1 MTKYVNIDSFW
12 SSSRVFWK
20 EFRGTR
26 TYTDTHIHTHINIY
40 AVDFTSFER
49 CVRKRERECERLV
62 VINVGQERCWARER
76 NGMKG
81 KNEREEMRECGG
93 VQEFCGHRIFAKIRK
108 RKAQMNGI

>member
-12 SSSRVFWK
+12 SSSRVFGK
-20 EFRGTR
+20 NFAEHTHTQTH
-26 TYTDTHIHTHINIY
+26 TYIHINIY

-62 VINVGQERCWARER
+62 VINVGQKRCWARER

-93 VQEFCGHRIFAKIRK
+93 VQEFCGHRIFAK
-108 RKAQMNGI
+108 N